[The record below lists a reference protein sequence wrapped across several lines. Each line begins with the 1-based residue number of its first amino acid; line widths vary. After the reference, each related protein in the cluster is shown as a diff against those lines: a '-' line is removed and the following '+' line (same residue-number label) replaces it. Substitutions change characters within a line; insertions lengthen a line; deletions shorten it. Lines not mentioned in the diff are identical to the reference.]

1 VLEELRRA
9 VTVCGA
15 LVRASLLTAMQYR
28 SDFFLESLTGI
39 LRTLAALAPILL
51 VFDQVDAVGG
61 WDLPDMILV
70 AGLYF
75 FMHAVL
81 ASLVEPNLGEIVEA
95 IRTGTLDF
103 VLLKPA
109 DAQLLASIRRLQ
121 PAPLWDLV
129 GAVLLMGWSIAR
141 MPAPQPLDVL
151 AAVVLGASGL
161 AAMYG
166 LWLLAICTSFHF
178 VRVDNLRYLLWSI
191 ADAGRWPL
199 PIFARWVQW
208 ILVVVVPVGVITTF
222 PALALRGTWS
232 GALLLLGVAV
242 GLGFV
247 LVSRFAWQA
256 SLRSYTSASS

>member
-1 VLEELRRA
+1 MLEELRRA

>member
-1 VLEELRRA
+1 MLDGPRRA
-9 VTVCGA
+9 GVVAGA

-28 SDFFLESLTGI
+28 SDFFLESVTGI
-39 LRTLAALAPILL
+39 LRTLAALAPIFL
-51 VFDQVDAVGG
+51 VFEQVETVGG

-75 FMHAVL
+75 LMHAVL

-129 GAVLLMGWSIAR
+129 GAVILMTWALSR
-141 MPAPQPLDVL
+141 MPTPGPVDVL

-208 ILVVVVPVGVITTF
+208 ILVVGVPVGVITTF
-222 PALALRGTWS
+222 PALALRGTWEP
-232 GALLLLGVAV
+232 GLLVLGLAV

-247 LVSRFAWQA
+247 VVSRLAWQA